1 MKEVKA
7 KKSGEAVSSKVVKK
21 KLSSSS
27 SSSSSW
33 DAQQPVDISAGK
45 SDFQEYNWSL
55 DDDEPPKIVKKA
67 TTTKD
72 NTKAKKDKND
82 SKKSSIAKTDG
93 NDKNVAKKESN
104 DEEPKKKKLKT
115 DTTTTA
121 LSSPSSSSHNENQS
135 SSKGGMT
142 PITDMKLTKS
152 TEDALRARG
161 IEQLFPIQSMT
172 YWPIREGKDLIG
184 RARTGQGKTL
194 AFCLPILEQL
204 IEKNAIKG
212 SSSSSSRKD
221 INPKVL
227 IMSPTRELA
236 KQIVAEFQSITGD
249 KLRIEAIYGGTS
261 LNENYTVLKKGVDVI
276 VGTPGR
282 IKDILE
288 KKWLQLHECAHVVL
302 DEADQMLDM
311 GFQEEITT
319 IFEAFKSSDS
329 GNSKLQVLLFSATM
343 PSWVHSI
350 VNKYMSKDHKVVDLV
365 GDQKMKAVTT
375 VRHIAIPSHWQ
386 NLGST
391 VNDIIA
397 MFAGREG
404 RVLVFC
410 QTKLDCDTVIMDK
423 AIKHECHVLHG
434 DIPQAKREAT
444 LTAYKN
450 GNFRV
455 LVATDVAARGLD
467 LSVEVVIQAKPPIR
481 MSGKSDVETYVHRS
495 GRTGRAG
502 KSGICVTLWQPK
514 TRYALEEIE
523 KEIGNQFEWRGA
535 LQPLE
540 ILAGCGSAVA
550 DELINI
556 DQSVFPYF
564 QDAAKALL
572 AKMGPEKSLCA
583 ALARISGFTERP
595 KQKSLL
601 NAQEGMIT
609 IMFHSG
615 KTIPSNGYVYGA
627 LMKSFSYEVAQSPKG
642 M

>member
-1 MKEVKA
+1 
-7 KKSGEAVSSKVVKK
+7 
-21 KLSSSS
+21 
-27 SSSSSW
+27 
-33 DAQQPVDISAGK
+33 
-45 SDFQEYNWSL
+45 
-55 DDDEPPKIVKKA
+55 
-67 TTTKD
+67 
-72 NTKAKKDKND
+72 
-82 SKKSSIAKTDG
+82 
-93 NDKNVAKKESN
+93 
-104 DEEPKKKKLKT
+104 
-115 DTTTTA
+115 
-121 LSSPSSSSHNENQS
+121 
-135 SSKGGMT
+135 
-142 PITDMKLTKS
+142 
-152 TEDALRARG
+152 
-161 IEQLFPIQSMT
+161 
-172 YWPIREGKDLIG
+172 
-184 RARTGQGKTL
+184 
-194 AFCLPILEQL
+194 
-204 IEKNAIKG
+204 
-212 SSSSSSRKD
+212 
-221 INPKVL
+221 
-227 IMSPTRELA
+227 
-236 KQIVAEFQSITGD
+236 
-249 KLRIEAIYGGTS
+249 
-261 LNENYTVLKKGVDVI
+261 
-276 VGTPGR
+276 
-282 IKDILE
+282 
-288 KKWLQLHECAHVVL
+288 
-302 DEADQMLDM
+302 
-311 GFQEEITT
+311 
-319 IFEAFKSSDS
+319 
-329 GNSKLQVLLFSATM
+329 
-343 PSWVHSI
+343 
-350 VNKYMSKDHKVVDLV
+350 
-365 GDQKMKAVTT
+365 MKAVTT

-423 AIKHECHVLHG
+423 SIKHECHVLHG